1 MTENAMADGG
11 PPRRPWVWPLLTI
24 SLMVNL
30 LFLGAAGAFWFSRD
44 TGWGWRGSHHRGITG
59 FVATLPSE
67 RRAELDRIIEQ
78 EREAMKPLWSEIG
91 RVRRE
96 VVESVA
102 EEPLDRAKLDALL
115 GRFAGAD
122 AKMREARARKFTE
135 IVTRMTPEERRAF
148 KEWRLKRLRGSWS
161 GRDGGEEHG
170 EGK

>member
-1 MTENAMADGG
+1 VTENAMADGG

-30 LFLGAAGAFWFSRD
+30 LLLGAAGAFWLCRD
-44 TGWGWRGSHHRGITG
+44 TGWGWRGHHRGITG
-59 FVATLPSE
+59 FVATLPFE
-67 RRAELDRIIEQ
+67 RREELGRILEQ
-78 EREAMKPLWSEIG
+78 ERETMKPLWSEIG

-115 GRFAGAD
+115 GRFAEAD
-122 AKMREARARKFTE
+122 GKMREARTRKFTE

-161 GRDGGEEHG
+161 GRHG
-170 EGK
+170 DEDEGK